1 MARKQSHYMVDFF
14 YPQVGAVD
22 GFRKEPHRIVA
33 NSDTEAIK
41 ESKIAAIGTPRGRPA
56 FFRLRKVYRMGD
68 EVIYDSSKGPHA

>member
-41 ESKIAAIGTPRGRPA
+41 ESKIAAIGTPRG
-56 FFRLRKVYRMGD
+56 
-68 EVIYDSSKGPHA
+68 